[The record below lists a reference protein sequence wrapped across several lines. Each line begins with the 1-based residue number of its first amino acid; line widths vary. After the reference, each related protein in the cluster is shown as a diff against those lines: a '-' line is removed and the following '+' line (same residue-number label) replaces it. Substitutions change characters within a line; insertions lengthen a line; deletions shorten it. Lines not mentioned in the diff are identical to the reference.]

1 MNAALV
7 SSAIETRITGDT
19 GAGGL
24 YETNDRLIN
33 GVYFDIEDAGAAAPY
48 VVVTFPEVAEDD
60 TFPTDAVDMVVQFEV
75 VTDRRSGTFANDAE
89 VLGRLKTRFHRWA
102 MTLTGYSATAMRRV
116 TGSTAHDNEFR
127 RYIETYAVRVE
138 EA

>member
-7 SSAIETRITGDT
+7 SAAIETRITSDT

-33 GVYFDIEDAGAAAPY
+33 GVFFDLEDAGSTAPY
-48 VVVTFPEVAEDD
+48 VIVTFPAIAEDD
-60 TFPTDAVDMVVQFEV
+60 TFPKDAVDMDVQFEV
-75 VTDRRSGTFANDAE
+75 VTDQRVGTFSQDAE
-89 VLGRLKTRFHRWA
+89 ILGRLKTRFHRWA
-102 MTLTGYSATAMRRV
+102 MTLTGYNATAMRRV